1 LMDVGV
7 GVKGYAV
14 IEQGKIGQI
23 LSSKPTDRRQL
34 IEEAAGVTKFKSR
47 RRQAEL
53 KLEAAQQNLTRVD
66 DLVYELERQRAALK
80 RQAGKARRYQR
91 LRGELRRW
99 EKLLFAQRYERLT
112 DAIRTA
118 RQALTAVRDRE
129 QVAAARLAEVESDLE
144 RVRIELT
151 EAEGQANGL
160 RAEAHQR
167 ELENE
172 RRQQQ
177 ITFDQQQAAS
187 LVQTVQEITGELA
200 HLEARRGPARE
211 EIETRRAAA
220 QAANGERDAA
230 GEALRNET
238 RALEALEA
246 EIGTLD
252 RDVDAA
258 RRGATVNLQSTTTL
272 QHTIERAEEGRQRI
286 GGELGRLDVEAQDLR
301 IEVERLGAERVQAQE
316 SLAAAQAALADTVTA
331 RQEAVSALGTARVER
346 DWRVRDARTQ
356 ETAVASSEAR
366 LRSLQ
371 ELEASRAAY
380 GEAARLVLGSPE
392 AGITHHGSVADYL
405 EVDPGGERAVE
416 AAFGDLLQCVLVE
429 TPADADR
436 GLAFVR
442 ERGTGRCG
450 FLSARGD
457 VLVSR
462 EPRPLA
468 DGAQAIDAV
477 VRVIGPHKT
486 LIRWALGDVWVAD
499 DLATARQ
506 LSLQAPVAVVTRS
519 GELCRGGRL
528 VMGGSGEDSH
538 GILTTRREIRDLG
551 AELTGARTA
560 LETLQTEIA
569 ELERSIATTTER
581 LAGLDSERHR
591 QDKTVLQ
598 HELHVARLGEELDR
612 LARREALGRNERT
625 RYEEER
631 RQLDVRADE
640 SREAIARLA
649 GEREVIEARLAT
661 ALEVLGAR
669 REALGAASRGAAD
682 AQARHAA
689 LVERASALALEVARL
704 EEQSRELDTRI
715 A

>member
-1 LMDVGV
+1 M
-7 GVKGYAV
+7 
-14 IEQGKIGQI
+14 
-23 LSSKPTDRRQL
+23 
-34 IEEAAGVTKFKSR
+34 
-47 RRQAEL
+47 
-53 KLEAAQQNLTRVD
+53 
-66 DLVYELERQRAALK
+66 
-80 RQAGKARRYQR
+80 
-91 LRGELRRW
+91 
-99 EKLLFAQRYERLT
+99 
-112 DAIRTA
+112 
-118 RQALTAVRDRE
+118 
-129 QVAAARLAEVESDLE
+129 
-144 RVRIELT
+144 
-151 EAEGQANGL
+151 
-160 RAEAHQR
+160 
-167 ELENE
+167 
-172 RRQQQ
+172 
-177 ITFDQQQAAS
+177 
-187 LVQTVQEITGELA
+187 
-200 HLEARRGPARE
+200 
-211 EIETRRAAA
+211 
-220 QAANGERDAA
+220 
-230 GEALRNET
+230 
-238 RALEALEA
+238 
-246 EIGTLD
+246 
-252 RDVDAA
+252 
-258 RRGATVNLQSTTTL
+258 
-272 QHTIERAEEGRQRI
+272 
-286 GGELGRLDVEAQDLR
+286 
-301 IEVERLGAERVQAQE
+301 
-316 SLAAAQAALADTVTA
+316 
-331 RQEAVSALGTARVER
+331 
-346 DWRVRDARTQ
+346 
-356 ETAVASSEAR
+356 ASSEAR

-392 AGITHHGSVADYL
+392 AGVTHHGSVADYL
-405 EVDPGGERAVE
+405 EVEPGGERAVE

-457 VLVSR
+457 VLVAR
-462 EPRPLA
+462 EPRPPA

-477 VRVIGPHKT
+477 VRIIGPHKA

-499 DLATARQ
+499 DLAAARQ

-551 AELTGARTA
+551 AELTAARTA

-612 LARREALGRNERT
+612 LARREALGRNERA

-689 LVERASALALEVARL
+689 LVERASALALEVTRL

-715 A
+715 TARSDERTRLDQRRVQLEASVAENRQRLDADLVAFAELRQRVVEFDERAAGLQADYQAREQGTRDARGAVDAVRAEAVRLEVSCATAEADLTHLEAACVEALEMSAADVAAEVASGAAADLPSPEASLAAVDEPIEGEETEGDEPAAPAGDAARPPKRRATSRPRRRR